1 MHFQSDVDESVS
13 VTSGSMSP
21 DLGDMWKYG
30 CPKSPDWGSDID
42 FWTEGEE
49 FSEDVTRNLRQ
60 VWEGPLLGRNVALS
74 GALSGALGCPRNAS
88 DGQQMEC
95 PQ

>member
-13 VTSGSMSP
+13 VTSGSMPP

-30 CPKSPDWGSDID
+30 CPKSPDWSSDID
-42 FWTEGEE
+42 VWTEGEE

-60 VWEGPLLGRNVALS
+60 VWEGPLLGRNLALS
-74 GALSGALGCPRNAS
+74 GPMRRR
-88 DGQQMEC
+88 
-95 PQ
+95 